1 MPKFE
6 VITIERQIVERRMK
20 YTVDANNEEEV
31 KDIMHI
37 QDYGLDTSLIND
49 VEVLEEYDVEEGLIN
64 INILECKEVREPI
77 QLEMNLEVIH

>member
-6 VITIERQIVERRMK
+6 VITIERQIVERRIK
-20 YTVDANNEEEV
+20 YIINALDEQEV
-31 KDIMHI
+31 EDIMHI